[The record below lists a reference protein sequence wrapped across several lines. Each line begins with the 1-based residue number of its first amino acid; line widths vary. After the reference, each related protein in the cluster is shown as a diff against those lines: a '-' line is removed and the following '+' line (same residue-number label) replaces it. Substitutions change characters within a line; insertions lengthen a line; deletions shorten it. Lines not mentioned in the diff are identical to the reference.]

1 MSEAER
7 EIAATREF
15 NAPRELVFK
24 VWTEPQHI
32 GKWWGPT
39 GFSTTTHE
47 MDVRTGGV
55 WRFVMHGPDG
65 TDYDN
70 EITYVE
76 VTPPERLVYD
86 HGPSP
91 RFRVTVTFAEKGS
104 RTVLSLRML
113 FETAAERDKVAK
125 EFGAVEGL
133 NQTLDRLGE
142 HLTTISR

>member
-1 MSEAER
+1 MSEVER

-24 VWTEPQHI
+24 VWTQPQHI
-32 GKWWGPT
+32 AQWWGPT
-39 GFSTTTHE
+39 GFTTTTHE
-47 MDVRTGGV
+47 MDVRAGGV

-70 EITYVE
+70 EISYVE
-76 VTPPERLVYD
+76 VVPPERLVYD

-91 RFRVTVTFAEKGS
+91 RFRVTVIFTEKAGK
-104 RTVLSLRML
+104 TLLSLRML
-113 FETAAERDKVAK
+113 FKTAAERDKVAK
-125 EFGAVEGL
+125 EFKAIEGL

-142 HLTTISR
+142 HLTSISP